1 MVGNSPDHSGKYL
14 TFSMFDQTI
23 NTIVSM
29 FVTQATK
36 AVNSNNM
43 ERFEFIKNLNNLK
56 EKNVLIKQIPT
67 DWHR

>member
-1 MVGNSPDHSGKYL
+1 
-14 TFSMFDQTI
+14 MFDQTI